1 MRVYLLFLSPL
12 QYLNFIYFFFQ
23 RSFSCKQWEKEISLD
38 FSPSAQSVRQLKWV
52 SVDGQPVMYN
62 NNFMSAEKAFH
73 AANTGLIPELD
84 KIPFPD
90 PKNFVV
96 GQVHENK
103 EQWGKIFDYN
113 SASEEVRKW
122 VEVGVSIRQYLKPF
136 KGEFWGETYDCDF
149 PPKRHFNNSNKCKP
163 FIPFINETIKDRLQS
178 GAIECIGSVEDT
190 TPPKSVVPLTV
201 EPNKPRSCVNLM
213 YLNNW
218 IRDKPFSLDTLKD
231 VPRVAKEN
239 AYFSSIDDKSEFD
252 NVRLAPDSYDLVVF
266 QWAGYFFRCLTL
278 PFGFKLSS
286 YIYHT
291 LNLQPTS
298 YIRSKFSVPVFL
310 YIDDRLVEELR
321 QNKLLSDFDCA
332 RVANYIT
339 CEILTRLGY
348 CLNLVK
354 SVFVPTQTP
363 TFLGFVVDSVSRC
376 FRLTEAKKEKFARF
390 RDYCLTK
397 SHLSVLELQQ
407 LAGKCSSFILAVP
420 GSRLFTREMNHAIS
434 LGIRSK
440 SKVRMYTEPREE
452 IQSWEFLD
460 T

>member
-1 MRVYLLFLSPL
+1 M
-12 QYLNFIYFFFQ
+12 
-23 RSFSCKQWEKEISLD
+23 
-38 FSPSAQSVRQLKWV
+38 
-52 SVDGQPVMYN
+52 
-62 NNFMSAEKAFH
+62 
-73 AANTGLIPELD
+73 
-84 KIPFPD
+84 
-90 PKNFVV
+90 
-96 GQVHENK
+96 
-103 EQWGKIFDYN
+103 
-113 SASEEVRKW
+113 
-122 VEVGVSIRQYLKPF
+122 
-136 KGEFWGETYDCDF
+136 
-149 PPKRHFNNSNKCKP
+149 
-163 FIPFINETIKDRLQS
+163 QS

-190 TPPKSVVPLTV
+190 TPPKIVVPLTV
-201 EPNKPRSCVNLM
+201 EPNKPRLCVNLM

-231 VPRVAKEN
+231 VPRVAKEK
-239 AYFSSIDDKSEFD
+239 AYFSSIDDKSGFD

-266 QWAGYFFRCLTL
+266 QYAGYFFRCLTL
-278 PFGFKLSS
+278 PFGFKLCS

-332 RVANYIT
+332 RVANSIT

-390 RDYCLTK
+390 RYYCLTK

-420 GSRLFTREMNHAIS
+420 GSRLFTRKMNYAIS

-440 SKVRMYTEPREE
+440 SKVHMYTELREQ
-452 IQSWEFLD
+452 IQSWNILD
-460 T
+460 TWNGKMEWKKERHIFMELHSDASLYKWGGVIHVHPEKQEIYDFWSEEEKKFPIIVLEAMALLKVLREAKGQIKGQRVDAKVDNMSLYHAFYNEGCKSRELNGVLKDLFNFLLENDVVLN